1 MTAICILG
9 ASLRDAAWT
18 DFATLRCARAYE
30 RVAPFYD
37 LLDGPYEYLWK
48 RRLRADVLGR
58 TRGRILDAAVGT
70 GKNMPFYPPGSQVV
84 GIDISAAMLDR
95 ARQRAARLGVAV
107 DLLKRDMAETG
118 LPDASFDSI
127 VAAFVFCCIPDER
140 KPAALRELRRLV
152 DGDGRIF
159 LLDYTKPSAPAWRA
173 YMRLMAPWLRF
184 MFSARYDSGLELHF
198 APAGLR
204 IEESREFMGGGV
216 ILHVLSPT

>member
-1 MTAICILG
+1 M
-9 ASLRDAAWT
+9 RDVAWT

-30 RVAPFYD
+30 RVAPYYD

-48 RRLRADVLGR
+48 RRLRKEVLGR

-70 GKNMPFYPPGSQVV
+70 GKNMPFYPPGSPVV
-84 GIDISAAMLDR
+84 GIDLSAAMLER
-95 ARQRAARLGVAV
+95 ARQRAGRLGLQVE
-107 DLLKRDMAETG
+107 LLQRDMAETH

-127 VAAFVFCCIPDER
+127 VAAFVFCCIPEER
-140 KPAALRELRRLV
+140 KPAALRELRRLIAE
-152 DGDGRIF
+152 GGRIY

-198 APAGLR
+198 PSAGLR
-204 IEESREFMGGGV
+204 EEEVREFMGGGV
-216 ILHVLSPT
+216 VLHVLAPA